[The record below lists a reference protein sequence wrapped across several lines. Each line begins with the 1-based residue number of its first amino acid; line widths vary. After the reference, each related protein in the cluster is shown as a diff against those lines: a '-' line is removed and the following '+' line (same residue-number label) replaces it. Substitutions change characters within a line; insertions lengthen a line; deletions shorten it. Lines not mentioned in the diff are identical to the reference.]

1 MSHSENTL
9 LIKNI
14 SRRGF
19 LKGALAGAAL
29 VLAAKWDFAAAD
41 EEKKYGADAMPN
53 GWVDDPNVFISI
65 HNDGSVTIV
74 NHRSEMG
81 QGIRTSLV
89 MVVADELGA
98 DWNKVTVLQ
107 ADANEEKYGNQNT
120 DGSRSMRHWFNP
132 MRRAAASART
142 MLEQAA
148 AQKWQVPVTEC
159 KAGVHEIIH
168 TPSGKKLGFA
178 EVAETAGKMPVPAR
192 DSLVLKSRDEWRY
205 MGRET
210 GDTYQTRNNPIRPLA
225 IDGEDIVQGKAL
237 YGADIHLEGMV
248 YAVIQR
254 PLVYG
259 STLKSVDDSATKKV
273 PGVIK
278 TLTLDTASQ
287 PAGFSPLGGVAVIA
301 SNTWAAIKGRNAL
314 KIDWDETPA
323 GENAQYDSVE
333 YRKLLEATAQK
344 PGKVIREN
352 GDLAAGFEK
361 ASDTISAQ
369 YYMPHM
375 AQAPMEPPVAI
386 AKVTADSAEVWAPV
400 QNPQA
405 TKGTVAAA
413 IGLKPEQVT
422 VHVTLLGG
430 GFGRKSKPDYAAEA
444 AILAKQVGKPVRV
457 QWTREDDLHH
467 SYFHTV
473 SLEHFE
479 AGLDKKGKP
488 TAWLHRSLAPTISS
502 LFTQDPMHKAVF
514 ELGMGLANFPYD
526 IPAMRI
532 ENPEAP
538 AHVRIGWFRS
548 VYNLPHAFGIQSF
561 IAECA
566 HKAGVDHKKYIL
578 DLLGPARKIDPPSVG
593 ANWNYGENPKDY
605 PIDIG
610 RMRGVIEKVTD
621 EAGWG
626 KKLPAGRGMGL
637 AMHYSF
643 VSYAA
648 VVMDVEVEKS
658 GNIIIHSADIAYDCG
673 PQINPERI
681 RSQLE
686 GAIVMG
692 IGIALQ
698 NEISAKDGKIQQD
711 NFHQYLLPRMVNS
724 PRKVRVHLVNNNLD
738 IAPGGVGEPGL
749 PPVAPA
755 LCNAIFAATGK
766 RIRTLPIANQLSS

>member
-1 MSHSENTL
+1 MSQSENTL
-9 LIKNI
+9 LIKNV

-29 VLAAKWDFAAAD
+29 VLAAKWDFALA
-41 EEKKYGADAMPN
+41 EEDKKYGAAAMPN

-148 AQKWQVPVTEC
+148 AQKWQVPVAEC

-168 TPSGKKLGFA
+168 TPSGKKLSFA
-178 EVAETAGKMPVPAR
+178 EVAEIASQLPVPAR
-192 DSLVLKSRDEWRY
+192 DTLVLKSRDEWRY

-352 GDLAAGFEK
+352 GDLAAGFKK

-610 RMRGVIEKVTD
+610 RMRGVIEKVTE
-621 EAGWG
+621 EADWG

>member
-19 LKGALAGAAL
+19 LKGTLAGAAL
-29 VLAAKWDFAAAD
+29 VLAAKWDFAVAD

-98 DWNKVTVLQ
+98 DWSKVTVLQ

-148 AQKWQVPVTEC
+148 AQKWQVPVAEC

-210 GDTYQTRNNPIRPLA
+210 GDTYQTRNNPVRPLA
-225 IDGEDIVQGKAL
+225 VDGEDIVQGKAL

-259 STLKSVDDSATKKV
+259 STLKSVDDSATQKV

-314 KIDWDETPA
+314 KIGWDETPA

-413 IGLKPEQVT
+413 VGLKPEQVT

-479 AGLDKKGKP
+479 AGLDKNGKP

-566 HKAGVDHKKYIL
+566 HKAGIDHKKYIL

-626 KKLPAGRGMGL
+626 KKLPEGRGMGL
-637 AMHYSF
+637 AMHHSF

-698 NEISAKDGKIQQD
+698 NEISVKDGKIQQD

-766 RIRTLPIANQLSS
+766 RIRTLPIAKQLSS